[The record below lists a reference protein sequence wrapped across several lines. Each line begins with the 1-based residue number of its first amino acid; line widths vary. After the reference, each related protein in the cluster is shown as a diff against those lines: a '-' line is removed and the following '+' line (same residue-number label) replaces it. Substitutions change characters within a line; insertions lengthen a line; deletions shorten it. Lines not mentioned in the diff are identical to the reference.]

1 MLWWRFCDGNDSRC
15 IEITFSDKGKQ
26 AAMLHLN
33 YNHLYYFWMIKKK
46 GSVAKAA
53 EALFL
58 TPQTITGQIRALED
72 RLNGSLFKRVGRS
85 LEATELGELVFRY
98 ADKMF
103 SLSYEMLDLLNYQKD
118 NAILF
123 EVGIADALSKALV
136 SRVLLSVVPSDSS
149 MHLACYEATH
159 ESLMA
164 RLREHKL
171 DMILSDCAGES
182 LKYPEILSKKLG
194 ECGVSFFSADTYNAD
209 FPACLEQGRL
219 LIPGRK
225 TSLGQQLYR
234 WFDEQN
240 LNVKIL
246 GEFDDAAM
254 MKAFGYLKRG
264 IFVTPSI
271 YRQEV
276 ISHGMNLLGET
287 HDVKEEYHVM
297 FAERMIQHPAVK
309 RLLETDFSDLFA
321 GLDAQVQQC

>member
-1 MLWWRFCDGNDSRC
+1 
-15 IEITFSDKGKQ
+15 
-26 AAMLHLN
+26 MLHLN

-46 GSVAKAA
+46 GSVVKAA
-53 EALFL
+53 EALCL

-72 RLNGSLFKRVGRS
+72 RLNGSLFKRVGRT

-103 SLSYEMLDLLNYQKD
+103 SLSYEMLDLLNYQKAD
-118 NAILF
+118 AMLF

-136 SRVLLSVVPSDSS
+136 SRVLLSVVPNDNS

-194 ECGVSFFSADTYNAD
+194 ECGVSFFSAETYSAD
-209 FPACLEQGRL
+209 FPACLEQGQL
-219 LIPGRK
+219 LIPGRR

-240 LNVKIL
+240 LKVSIL

-287 HDVKEEYHVM
+287 TDVKEEYHVM

-309 RLLETDFSDLFA
+309 RLLDTDFSDLFE
-321 GLDAQVQQC
+321 GLDTQVQQC